1 MEFYSVHENVC
12 LWGQSQKKTSPVGA
26 GPEDRSAS
34 TAKTQGPIWTVVH
47 CGEKTPGGSRP
58 SPPCPS
64 TRQRWRSIPAMR
76 RGKCIVLHHEA
87 EEDTCRHRSLEG
99 ACSRGWKQAEW
110 QGHRSLPHLCHHG
123 QTSRKPAL
131 PLNRN
136 LEEQENGYV
145 LRYLSNKVPA
155 SARLLS
161 RFL

>member
-34 TAKTQGPIWTVVH
+34 TAKTQGPIWTVVR

-64 TRQRWRSIPAMR
+64 TRQKWRSIPAMG

-87 EEDTCRHRSLEG
+87 EEDTCRHRYLEG
-99 ACSRGWKQAEW
+99 ACSRGGSRQSDRVT
-110 QGHRSLPHLCHHG
+110 GVSLIYAIRDKPPGSQLFPWIEIWRN
-123 QTSRKPAL
+123 RKV
-131 PLNRN
+131 
-136 LEEQENGYV
+136 GV
-145 LRYLSNKVPA
+145 
-155 SARLLS
+155 
-161 RFL
+161 F